1 MEKEFSGKKR
11 AKGETKQAKKD
22 KVEDVEGENDKGD
35 EVSFDLEEDFEELKK
50 NFKFKKDKKVT
61 GYAKLP
67 HKSEYRM
74 RAHCN
79 PLSDTIM
86 V

>member
-1 MEKEFSGKKR
+1 MEKVFSGKKR
-11 AKGETKQAKKD
+11 GKEECKSKKEKNVD
-22 KVEDVEGENDKGD
+22 EDENDKED

-50 NFKFKKDKKVT
+50 NFKFKKDKKVL

>member
-11 AKGETKQAKKD
+11 AKGEVKQNKKEIID
-22 KVEDVEGENDKGD
+22 EEENNKDD

-50 NFKFKKDKKVT
+50 NFKFKKDKKVQ
-61 GYAKLP
+61 GYTKLP